1 MKRSLTVLATALFLP
16 LQSPAE
22 TPPNVVLIL
31 SDDQAWNEYS
41 FMGHPHIETPRIDQF
56 ARQSLTF
63 TRGYVPSSLCRP
75 SLASIITGL
84 HPFQHKITGNDPPL
98 GLRPH
103 RQLWDAANEKIDTFI
118 TEVATLP
125 RLLGSQKGYLSFQTG
140 KWWEGTPEN
149 GGFTSGMSHGDPSK
163 GGRHGDDGL
172 KIGRKGMQPA
182 FDFIDSATADKK
194 PFFLWHAPFLPHNP
208 HNPPK
213 QLVEK
218 YRPLTPS
225 IAVANYWATVEWFDQ
240 TCGQL
245 FDYLDQNN
253 LSENTIVLYVCDN
266 GWIQDPDRPNRYA
279 ERSKRSPYDGGLRT
293 PVIVRWPGK
302 VSPKMDTTTAVLSTD
317 IAPTI
322 LKACGL
328 EPTTDMHG
336 IDLLDTA
343 ALQARPFITGDIYL
357 HNAID
362 LERPVSALS
371 FRWII
376 RGDYK
381 LISPFKPNAPGG
393 TTQLFNITA
402 DPWEHQDLA
411 AGNKRLVRSL
421 EATLDSWYPLPRH

>member
-1 MKRSLTVLATALFLP
+1 M
-16 LQSPAE
+16 
-22 TPPNVVLIL
+22 
-31 SDDQAWNEYS
+31 
-41 FMGHPHIETPRIDQF
+41 
-56 ARQSLTF
+56 
-63 TRGYVPSSLCRP
+63 
-75 SLASIITGL
+75 
-84 HPFQHKITGNDPPL
+84 
-98 GLRPH
+98 
-103 RQLWDAANEKIDTFI
+103 
-118 TEVATLP
+118 
-125 RLLGSQKGYLSFQTG
+125 
-140 KWWEGTPEN
+140 
-149 GGFTSGMSHGDPSK
+149 
-163 GGRHGDDGL
+163 
-172 KIGRKGMQPA
+172 
-182 FDFIDSATADKK
+182 
-194 PFFLWHAPFLPHNP
+194 
-208 HNPPK
+208 
-213 QLVEK
+213 
-218 YRPLTPS
+218 PS

-336 IDLLDTA
+336 IDLLDTT

-357 HNAID
+357 HNAVD